1 MKLSPSIVG
10 TVKYT
15 YGPSKRQGEKGNKS
29 VSSTQVIQINEYHQI
44 FTSALQAC
52 QKTSGF
58 WLPDGEINGIF
69 TAFMRWQSDELNSNF
84 EHMNSMFDDATK
96 EEIRQGYKPFWV
108 DAKSTFIG
116 GDTSSRVEKCL
127 EESVFL
133 IQVAEPTA
141 RTSPVG
147 YTALSLPA
155 EGVEVHVRA
164 LISRSRQD
172 MVNGVKAGLLQAA
185 GELAI
190 MLDHPEVQALGV
202 ELQKN
207 LTP

>member
-1 MKLSPSIVG
+1 MDHLNDRE
-10 TVKYT
+10 
-15 YGPSKRQGEKGNKS
+15 KRENKS
-29 VSSTQVIQINEYHQI
+29 VSGTQVIQINEYHQI

-69 TAFMRWQSDELNSNF
+69 TAFMRWQSDELNRNF
-84 EHMNSMFDDATK
+84 EHMNSMFDDATL

-108 DAKSTFIG
+108 DAKSTFIS
-116 GDTSSRVEKCL
+116 GDTSSGVEKCL

-133 IQVAEPTA
+133 IQVAAPSE

-147 YTALSLPA
+147 YTALSLPV
-155 EGVEVHVRA
+155 EGVEAHVQA
-164 LISRSRQD
+164 LISRSKQD
-172 MVNGVKAGLLQAA
+172 MVNGVKSGLLQAA

-190 MLDHPEVQALGV
+190 MLNHPEVQALGV
-202 ELQKN
+202 ELQRN

>member
-1 MKLSPSIVG
+1 MAHLNDRE
-10 TVKYT
+10 
-15 YGPSKRQGEKGNKS
+15 KRENKS
-29 VSSTQVIQINEYHQI
+29 VSGTQVIQINEYHQI

-69 TAFMRWQSDELNSNF
+69 TAFMRWQSDELNRNF
-84 EHMNSMFDDATK
+84 EHMNSMFDDATQ

-108 DAKSTFIG
+108 DAKSTFIS
-116 GDTSSRVEKCL
+116 GDTSSGVEKCL

-133 IQVAEPTA
+133 IQVAAPSE

-147 YTALSLPA
+147 YTALSLPV
-155 EGVEVHVRA
+155 EGVEAHVQA
-164 LISRSRQD
+164 LISRSKQD
-172 MVNGVKAGLLQAA
+172 MVNGVNSGLLQAA

-190 MLDHPEVQALGV
+190 MLNHPEVQALGV
-202 ELQKN
+202 ELQRN

>member
-1 MKLSPSIVG
+1 MAHLNDRE
-10 TVKYT
+10 
-15 YGPSKRQGEKGNKS
+15 KRENKS
-29 VSSTQVIQINEYHQI
+29 VSGTQVIQINEYHQI

-69 TAFMRWQSDELNSNF
+69 TAFMRWQSDELNRNF
-84 EHMNSMFDDATK
+84 EHMNSMFDDATQ

-108 DAKSTFIG
+108 DAKSTFIS
-116 GDTSSRVEKCL
+116 GDTSSGVEKCL

-133 IQVAEPTA
+133 IQVAAPSE

-147 YTALSLPA
+147 YTALSLPV
-155 EGVEVHVRA
+155 EGVEAHVQA
-164 LISRSRQD
+164 LISRSKQD
-172 MVNGVKAGLLQAA
+172 MVNGVKSGLLQAA

-190 MLDHPEVQALGV
+190 MLNHPEVQALGV
-202 ELQKN
+202 ELQRN

>member
-1 MKLSPSIVG
+1 MVHLNDREKRG
-10 TVKYT
+10 
-15 YGPSKRQGEKGNKS
+15 SKDVNG
-29 VSSTQVIQINEYHQI
+29 TQVIQINEYHQI

-52 QKTSGF
+52 QNTSGF

-84 EHMNSMFDDATK
+84 EHMNSMFDDATQ

-116 GDTSSRVEKCL
+116 DDTSSGVEQCL
-127 EESVFL
+127 GDSVFL
-133 IQVAEPTA
+133 IQVAAPSE
-141 RTSPVG
+141 RTNPVG

-155 EGVEVHVRA
+155 EGVEAHVRA
-164 LISRSRQD
+164 LISRSKQD

-202 ELQKN
+202 ELQRN
-207 LTP
+207 LTVSIRVV

>member
-1 MKLSPSIVG
+1 MLSLSIVG

-15 YGPSKRQGEKGNKS
+15 YGPSKRQREKGNKS

-69 TAFMRWQSDELNSNF
+69 TAFMRWQSNELNSNF
-84 EHMNSMFDDATK
+84 EHMNSMFDDATQ

-116 GDTSSRVEKCL
+116 GDTSSGVEKCL

-133 IQVAEPTA
+133 IQVAAPSE

-155 EGVEVHVRA
+155 EGVEAHVRA
-164 LISRSRQD
+164 LISRSRED

-202 ELQKN
+202 ELQRN
-207 LTP
+207 LTQ

>member
-1 MKLSPSIVG
+1 MNG
-10 TVKYT
+10 
-15 YGPSKRQGEKGNKS
+15 
-29 VSSTQVIQINEYHQI
+29 TQVIQLHEYHQI

-69 TAFMRWQSDELNSNF
+69 TAFMRWQSNELNSNF
-84 EHMNSMFDDATK
+84 EHMNSMFDDATQ

-133 IQVAEPTA
+133 IQVAAPSEHTNPA
-141 RTSPVG
+141 G
-147 YTALSLPA
+147 HTALSLPV
-155 EGVEVHVRA
+155 EGVEAHVRA

-207 LTP
+207 LTQ

>member
-1 MKLSPSIVG
+1 MVHLNDRE
-10 TVKYT
+10 
-15 YGPSKRQGEKGNKS
+15 KRGGKDVNG
-29 VSSTQVIQINEYHQI
+29 TQVIQIHEYHQI

-84 EHMNSMFDDATK
+84 EHMNSMFDDATQ

-116 GDTSSRVEKCL
+116 GDTSSGVEQCL
-127 EESVFL
+127 GDSVFL
-133 IQVAEPTA
+133 IQVAAPSE
-141 RTSPVG
+141 RTNPVG

-155 EGVEVHVRA
+155 EGVEAHVRA
-164 LISRSRQD
+164 LISRSKQD

-202 ELQKN
+202 ELQRN
-207 LTP
+207 LTVSIRVV

>member
-1 MKLSPSIVG
+1 M
-10 TVKYT
+10 
-15 YGPSKRQGEKGNKS
+15 
-29 VSSTQVIQINEYHQI
+29 SSTQVIQINEYHQI

-69 TAFMRWQSDELNSNF
+69 MAFMRWQSDELNRNF
-84 EHMNSMFDDATK
+84 EHMNSMFDDATQ

-116 GDTSSRVEKCL
+116 GDTSGGVEKCL

-133 IQVAEPTA
+133 IQVAAPSE

-155 EGVEVHVRA
+155 EDVEAHVRA

-202 ELQKN
+202 ELQRD
-207 LTP
+207 LTR

>member
-1 MKLSPSIVG
+1 MLSPSIAG

-15 YGPSKRQGEKGNKS
+15 YVPSKKRKGNKD
-29 VSSTQVIQINEYHQI
+29 VSCTQVIQINEYHQI

-52 QKTSGF
+52 QNTNGF

-69 TAFMRWQSDELNSNF
+69 AAFMRWQSDELNSNF
-84 EHMNSMFDDATK
+84 EHMNSMFDDATQ

-116 GDTSSRVEKCL
+116 GDTSSGVEKCL

-133 IQVAEPTA
+133 IQVAAPSEHTNPA
-141 RTSPVG
+141 G
-147 YTALSLPA
+147 HTALSLPA
-155 EGVEVHVRA
+155 EGVEAHVQA
-164 LISRSRQD
+164 LISHSRQD

-190 MLDHPEVQALGV
+190 MLNHPEVQALGV
-202 ELQKN
+202 ELQRN
-207 LTP
+207 LT

>member
-1 MKLSPSIVG
+1 MLSLSIVG

-15 YGPSKRQGEKGNKS
+15 YGPSKRQREKGSKD
-29 VSSTQVIQINEYHQI
+29 VSGTQVIQIHEYHQI

-52 QKTSGF
+52 RNTSGF

-84 EHMNSMFDDATK
+84 EHMNSMFNDATQ

-116 GDTSSRVEKCL
+116 GDTSGGVAQCL
-127 EESVFL
+127 GDSVFL
-133 IQVAEPTA
+133 IQVAAPSEH
-141 RTSPVG
+141 TSPVG

-155 EGVEVHVRA
+155 EGVEAHVRGI
-164 LISRSRQD
+164 ISRSRED

-202 ELQKN
+202 ELQRN

>member
-1 MKLSPSIVG
+1 MLSLSIVG

-15 YGPSKRQGEKGNKS
+15 YGPSKRQKEKGNKD
-29 VSSTQVIQINEYHQI
+29 VSCTQVIQINEYHQI

-52 QKTSGF
+52 QKTSRF

-69 TAFMRWQSDELNSNF
+69 TAFMRWQSDELNRNF
-84 EHMNSMFDDATK
+84 EHMNSMFDDATQ

-133 IQVAEPTA
+133 IQVAAPSE
-141 RTSPVG
+141 RTNPVG
-147 YTALSLPA
+147 YTALSLPVKD
-155 EGVEVHVRA
+155 VEAHVRGI
-164 LISRSRQD
+164 ISRSRKD

-202 ELQKN
+202 ELQRN
-207 LTP
+207 LTW

>member
-1 MKLSPSIVG
+1 MLSPSIAG

-15 YGPSKRQGEKGNKS
+15 YGPSKKRKGNKD
-29 VSSTQVIQINEYHQI
+29 VSCTQVIQINEYHQI

-52 QKTSGF
+52 QNTNGF

-69 TAFMRWQSDELNSNF
+69 AAFMRWQSDELNSNF
-84 EHMNSMFDDATK
+84 EHMNSMFDDATQ

-116 GDTSSRVEKCL
+116 GDTSSGVEKCL

-133 IQVAEPTA
+133 IQVAAPSEHTNPA
-141 RTSPVG
+141 G
-147 YTALSLPA
+147 HTALSLPA
-155 EGVEVHVRA
+155 EGVEAHVQA
-164 LISRSRQD
+164 LISHSRQD

-190 MLDHPEVQALGV
+190 MLNHPEVQALGV
-202 ELQKN
+202 ELQRN
-207 LTP
+207 LT

>member
-1 MKLSPSIVG
+1 MVHLNDRE
-10 TVKYT
+10 
-15 YGPSKRQGEKGNKS
+15 KRGGKDVNG
-29 VSSTQVIQINEYHQI
+29 TQVIQIHEYHQI

-52 QKTSGF
+52 QNTNGF

-69 TAFMRWQSDELNSNF
+69 TAFMRWQSDELNRNF
-84 EHMNSMFDDATK
+84 EHMNSMFDDATL

-116 GDTSSRVEKCL
+116 GDTSGGVEQCL
-127 EESVFL
+127 GDSVFL
-133 IQVAEPTA
+133 IQVAAPSE
-141 RTSPVG
+141 RTNPVG

-155 EGVEVHVRA
+155 EGVEAHVRA
-164 LISRSRQD
+164 LISRSKQD

-202 ELQKN
+202 ELQRN
-207 LTP
+207 LTVSIRVV

>member
-1 MKLSPSIVG
+1 MMLSLSIVG

-15 YGPSKRQGEKGNKS
+15 YGPSKKRKGNKDMNG
-29 VSSTQVIQINEYHQI
+29 TQVIQLHEYHQI

-69 TAFMRWQSDELNSNF
+69 TAFMWWQSDELNRNF
-84 EHMNSMFDDATK
+84 EHMNSMFDDATL

-116 GDTSSRVEKCL
+116 GDTSGGVAECL
-127 EESVFL
+127 GDSVFL
-133 IQVAEPTA
+133 IQVAAPSEH
-141 RTSPVG
+141 TSPVG

-155 EGVEVHVRA
+155 EGVEAHVQA
-164 LISRSRQD
+164 LISRSKQD

-202 ELQKN
+202 ELQRN
-207 LTP
+207 LTR

>member
-1 MKLSPSIVG
+1 MLSLSIVG

-15 YGPSKRQGEKGNKS
+15 YGPSKKRKGNKDMNG
-29 VSSTQVIQINEYHQI
+29 TQVIQLHEYHQI

-69 TAFMRWQSDELNSNF
+69 TAFMWWQSDELNRNF
-84 EHMNSMFDDATK
+84 EHMNSMFDDATL

-116 GDTSSRVEKCL
+116 GDTSGGVAECL
-127 EESVFL
+127 GDSVFL
-133 IQVAEPTA
+133 IQVAAPSEH
-141 RTSPVG
+141 TSPVG

-155 EGVEVHVRA
+155 EGVEAHVQA
-164 LISRSRQD
+164 LISRSKQD

-202 ELQKN
+202 ELQRN
-207 LTP
+207 LTR

>member
-1 MKLSPSIVG
+1 MSG
-10 TVKYT
+10 
-15 YGPSKRQGEKGNKS
+15 
-29 VSSTQVIQINEYHQI
+29 TQVIQINEYHQI

-52 QKTSGF
+52 QNTNGF

-69 TAFMRWQSDELNSNF
+69 TAFMRWQSEELNSNF
-84 EHMNSMFDDATK
+84 EHMNSMFNDATL

-116 GDTSSRVEKCL
+116 GDTSGGVEKCL

-133 IQVAEPTA
+133 IQVAAPSEHTNPA
-141 RTSPVG
+141 G
-147 YTALSLPA
+147 HTALSLPA
-155 EGVEVHVRA
+155 EGVEAHVRGI
-164 LISRSRQD
+164 ISHSRQD

-202 ELQKN
+202 ELQRN
-207 LTP
+207 LT